1 MSARRYLTAGI
12 AALVS
17 GGMTVGV
24 GLSVNQID
32 LKQFDQRSVIWL
44 GTALALAT
52 GMAVVAA
59 RTAGAP
65 TPADGS
71 DTRPATPSPLTHT
84 GHADRETFTLTTPG
98 ERLRMRLLHPFTQD
112 PGEVLG
118 LVSGVLLLI
127 AVGVL
132 WIGQNTAPVHDLLVW
147 IERRTDG
154 TSPRTLLDYAPLF
167 VTAGSLLFA
176 LTWVLT
182 WFGKGAPG
190 GHDRVIIDSHGITV
204 LDLRRVRRPD
214 RSYSVEWADLEEV
227 RVSPTREGSAHA
239 VLLTFV
245 EDREPDHEWSER
257 TGVTNPRG
265 DAPIAFLVSP
275 DQHDEHGHPV
285 LPRLRSALERF
296 GPASRAAP

>member
-1 MSARRYLTAGI
+1 MALTHDSRKSSYGNPSDCVEVAGL
-12 AALVS
+12 AGNTLVRDS
-17 GGMTVGV
+17 
-24 GLSVNQID
+24 
-32 LKQFDQRSVIWL
+32 
-44 GTALALAT
+44 
-52 GMAVVAA
+52 
-59 RTAGAP
+59 P
-65 TPADGS
+65 TP
-71 DTRPATPSPLTHT
+71 PATSPHHPPN
-84 GHADRETFTLTTPG
+84 GPNAAPPTTPA
-98 ERLRMRLLHPFTQD
+98 RPTPDRVPQPSVRSPH
-112 PGEVLG
+112 
-118 LVSGVLLLI
+118 
-127 AVGVL
+127 
-132 WIGQNTAPVHDLLVW
+132 APVLPP
-147 IERRTDG
+147 
-154 TSPRTLLDYAPLF
+154 PRP
-167 VTAGSLLFA
+167 
-176 LTWVLT
+176 
-182 WFGKGAPG
+182 
-190 GHDRVIIDSHGITV
+190 TV